1 MLNNLEKKLKYLN
14 TYLDRENSMARIFRQ
29 PVLVMPLSQSDVDTL
44 VSRIGAQLSPENL
57 SCDGELPMSE
67 IRARAKLY
75 QGAYKDLTKY
85 CAKNQLEF
93 GALEY

>member
-1 MLNNLEKKLKYLN
+1 
-14 TYLDRENSMARIFRQ
+14 MARIFRQ
-29 PVLVMPLSQSDVDTL
+29 PELSMPLSQSDVDTL
-44 VSRIGAQLSPENL
+44 VLRIGAQLSPENL

-85 CAKNQLEF
+85 CVKNQLEF
-93 GALEY
+93 GALEH